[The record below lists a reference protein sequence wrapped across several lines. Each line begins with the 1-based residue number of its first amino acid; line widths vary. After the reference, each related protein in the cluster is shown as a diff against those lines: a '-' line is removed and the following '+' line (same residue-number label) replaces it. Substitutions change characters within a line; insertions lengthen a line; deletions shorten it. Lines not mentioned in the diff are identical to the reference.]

1 MCGCNSSFDGE
12 MENVGQT
19 EVARSFSFVQD
30 IESDSEFNDFFTKK
44 MREKGR
50 KRRDLRRDGY
60 SRKDAR
66 RIVSGKMDLPT
77 GAYEEELPDA
87 DLPTGAY
94 AGAGAGAGADAGAGA
109 GGYGGGDDE
118 GMSTTTKALIGVGIA
133 SVVGVFIYLAKRGS

>member
-12 MENVGQT
+12 MENVDQI

-50 KRRDLRRDGY
+50 KRRELRSDGY

-66 RIVSGKMDLPT
+66 RIVSGKMDLPSST
-77 GAYEEELPDA
+77 GAYEEELP
-87 DLPTGAY
+87 
-94 AGAGAGAGADAGAGA
+94 
-109 GGYGGGDDE
+109 YGGGDDE

-133 SVVGVFIYLAKRGS
+133 SVVGVLIYLAKRGNN

>member
-12 MENVGQT
+12 MENVDQI

-50 KRRDLRRDGY
+50 KRRELRSDGY

-66 RIVSGKMDLPT
+66 RIVSGKMDLPSST
-77 GAYEEELPDA
+77 GAYEEELPD
-87 DLPTGAY
+87 
-94 AGAGAGAGADAGAGA
+94 AGA

-133 SVVGVFIYLAKRGS
+133 SVVGVLIYLAKRGNN